1 MAGPDRI
8 SALPQDI
15 KVTILSCLG
24 IKEAVRTSILARSW
38 RHLWTFLPGLE
49 LYPLSDDQNIH
60 RLADSRW
67 FDLLQHLL
75 SSLRGPVLYFAICNG
90 FGPDHSARLQSILDL
105 ASQRGAVEV
114 LAIRDIL
121 GQVAVHLPYFHAL
134 EVIHLFNCYLSLPQG
149 FQGFN
154 NLVILE
160 LLQVCV
166 SNQDLQL
173 LIDTS
178 TNLST
183 FKCYLASEGDDLYT
197 VIIRSPN
204 LTHLEFGIYEA
215 IKRIRVVH
223 APQLDEVHITGAD
236 ELSEEF
242 APVTLELLSDIT
254 MVSFLELT
262 CDVLMVSSLNC
273 DIVTNILLEYCA
285 GFSYWVTL
293 YNMLIWTE

>member
-1 MAGPDRI
+1 M
-8 SALPQDI
+8 
-15 KVTILSCLG
+15 
-24 IKEAVRTSILARSW
+24 
-38 RHLWTFLPGLE
+38 
-49 LYPLSDDQNIH
+49 
-60 RLADSRW
+60 
-67 FDLLQHLL
+67 
-75 SSLRGPVLYFAICNG
+75 
-90 FGPDHSARLQSILDL
+90 
-105 ASQRGAVEV
+105 
-114 LAIRDIL
+114 
-121 GQVAVHLPYFHAL
+121 
-134 EVIHLFNCYLSLPQG
+134 
-149 FQGFN
+149 
-154 NLVILE
+154 ILE

-285 GFSYWVTL
+285 GFSY
-293 YNMLIWTE
+293 